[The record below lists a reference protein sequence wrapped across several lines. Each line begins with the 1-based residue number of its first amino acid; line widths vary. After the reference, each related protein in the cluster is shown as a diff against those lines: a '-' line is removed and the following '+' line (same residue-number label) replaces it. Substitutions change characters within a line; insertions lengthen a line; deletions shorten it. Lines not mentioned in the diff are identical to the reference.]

1 GRTRAFPSTPI
12 GRRSCWCA
20 KKRNRLPGVK
30 SAIPVNGSGHKPA
43 RVTMQIQVSN
53 QPGRV
58 PVTIFHIVGDIDT
71 HTYLQLEAEAREA
84 HAAGAR
90 NIVLDLAHV
99 GYVSSAGIRAIN
111 AIYNLL
117 RTEEPAESD
126 EAVRRGR
133 KAGTHTW

>member
-1 GRTRAFPSTPI
+1 
-12 GRRSCWCA
+12 
-20 KKRNRLPGVK
+20 
-30 SAIPVNGSGHKPA
+30 
-43 RVTMQIQVSN
+43 MQIRISN

-71 HTYLQLEAEAREA
+71 HTYLQLEAEARAA

-126 EAVRRGR
+126 EAVRRGIN
-133 KAGTHTW
+133 AGTYKSPHLKLAQLNPRVNEALKIAGVDMFLDFQPDIDSAVASF